1 MKKECSLI
9 VGIIF
14 VSLFVGV
21 FLGSKPS
28 LGMIIERAAIG
39 DLVWFDSNA
48 NGIQDGGEV
57 GVAGVTVNL
66 FDGTGGF
73 VDSMLTDGKGNYLFD
88 YLTPGDYFVEFV
100 LPEGAVFSP
109 QDQGADDAIDSDAD
123 TSTGRTV
130 VTNLVNGET
139 DLTWDAGIY
148 EIICPPASIGDY
160 VWNDLDKDGIQDDG
174 EPGIS
179 GVAVNLYDGGGI
191 IATTTTDGS
200 GLYLFT
206 DLCPGDYYVGFEL
219 LAGFLFS
226 PQDQGADDA
235 LDSDADTATGLTVMT
250 TLDCGEVD
258 LTWDAGMYEKEPPG
272 DFEGDTPGF
281 WKRHKSLWV
290 GYSPG
295 DLIGN
300 IFDLPPE
307 LGKLAD
313 VTLINALKSG
323 GGKGIIGKAKNLL
336 RSAVAALL
344 NAGHPDVNY
353 PLSEP
358 EIISAVNAAL
368 VSLNEVTMGDLH
380 KALDKFNN
388 LGSDLK

>member
-1 MKKECSLI
+1 MKKKGSLI
-9 VGIIF
+9 VSIIF
-14 VSLFVGV
+14 FSLVVGI

-48 NGIQDGGEV
+48 NGIQDEGEV

-66 FDGTGGF
+66 YNGIGGF
-73 VDSMLTDGKGNYLFD
+73 VDSMLTDSNGLYLFD

-109 QDQGADDAIDSDAD
+109 QDQGADDAFDSDAD

-130 VTNLVNGET
+130 ITNLVNGET

-148 EIICPPASIGDY
+148 IIICPPASIGDY
-160 VWNDLDKDGIQDDG
+160 VWNDLDKDGIQDAG
-174 EPGIS
+174 ELGIG
-179 GVAVNLYDGGGI
+179 GVSVNLYDGSGLV
-191 IATTTTDGS
+191 ASTVTDGS
-200 GLYLFT
+200 GYYLFT
-206 DLCPGDYYVGFEL
+206 GLTPGDYYLEFVL
-219 LAGFLFS
+219 IAGFLFS
-226 PQDQGADDA
+226 PQDQVANDA
-235 LDSDADTATGLTVMT
+235 IDSDADTTTGLTVMT

-272 DFEGDTPGF
+272 DFEGETPGF
-281 WKRHKSLWV
+281 WKRHTDLWV
-290 GYSPG
+290 GYTTEMVLG
-295 DLIGN
+295 D
-300 IFDLPPE
+300 IFTFPAE
-307 LGKLAD
+307 LSSLAD
-313 VTLINALKSG
+313 ISLLDALKSG

-344 NAGHPDVNY
+344 NSAHPDVNY
-353 PLSEP
+353 PLSES

-368 VSLNEVTMGDLH
+368 ASLNEVTMGDLH
-380 KALDKFNN
+380 KELDKFNN
-388 LGSDLK
+388 LGSDL

>member
-1 MKKECSLI
+1 MANIKISDLTSAASVADANQFEINEAGTSKK
-9 VGIIF
+9 VT
-14 VSLFVGV
+14 
-21 FLGSKPS
+21 GSQIKAYVNAS
-28 LGMIIERAAIG
+28 DGALAAKNTVATADID
-39 DLVWFDSNA
+39 DLA
-48 NGIQDGGEV
+48 
-57 GVAGVTVNL
+57 VTTAKLDADAV
-66 FDGTGGF
+66 DGT
-73 VDSMLTDGKGNYLFD
+73 KI
-88 YLTPGDYFVEFV
+88 
-100 LPEGAVFSP
+100 
-109 QDQGADDAIDSDAD
+109 ADDAIDSDAD
-123 TSTGRTV
+123 
-130 VTNLVNGET
+130 
-139 DLTWDAGIY
+139 
-148 EIICPPASIGDY
+148 
-160 VWNDLDKDGIQDDG
+160 
-174 EPGIS
+174 
-179 GVAVNLYDGGGI
+179 
-191 IATTTTDGS
+191 IATGI
-200 GLYLFT
+200 
-206 DLCPGDYYVGFEL
+206 
-219 LAGFLFS
+219 
-226 PQDQGADDA
+226 
-235 LDSDADTATGLTVMT
+235 TVMT